1 MNELI
6 SDADDMWYL
15 FRYLNKMKER
25 PKELMDKNLDNIFEV
40 SKFAGMKAEDQDR
53 YFRELMYEM
62 DQRASLR
69 TAHKRGVTD
78 VARKMK
84 TNGLSTDMIIK
95 CTGLTEEQIDAL

>member
-1 MNELI
+1 
-6 SDADDMWYL
+6 
-15 FRYLNKMKER
+15 MKER

-69 TAHKRGVTD
+69 TAHRRGVTEGEARGEARGITKGKQD
-78 VARKMK
+78 VAREMK
-84 TNGLSTDMIIK
+84 ALRMPTDVIIK
-95 CTGLTEEQIDAL
+95 CTGLTEEQIAVL

>member
-1 MNELI
+1 
-6 SDADDMWYL
+6 
-15 FRYLNKMKER
+15 
-25 PKELMDKNLDNIFEV
+25 
-40 SKFAGMKAEDQDR
+40 
-53 YFRELMYEM
+53 M

-95 CTGLTEEQIDAL
+95 CTGLTEEQIAAL

>member
-1 MNELI
+1 
-6 SDADDMWYL
+6 
-15 FRYLNKMKER
+15 MKER

-69 TAHKRGVTD
+69 TAHRRGVTEGETRGEIMGLTK
-78 VARKMK
+78 VARSMK
-84 TNGLSTDMIIK
+84 AKGFESSMISEL
-95 CTGLTEEQIDAL
+95 TGLTEEQIAAL

>member
-1 MNELI
+1 
-6 SDADDMWYL
+6 
-15 FRYLNKMKER
+15 MKER

-69 TAHKRGVTD
+69 TAHKHGVTEGEARGITKGKQD
-78 VARKMK
+78 VAREMK
-84 TNGLSTDMIIK
+84 ALRMPTDVIIK
-95 CTGLTEEQIDAL
+95 CTGLTEEQIAVL